1 MTADVPHLP
10 ISILDAIRSG
20 TLRLEKAAI
29 DQPRLNSEL
38 LLAQTLNLKRL
49 DLYLNHDRPLDE
61 AEVETFFRYLHRRS
75 QGEPVQYI
83 LGAMEFYGLPIRVN
97 PNVLIPRPETEI
109 LVDHVLHFLKKRD
122 RTGLAVLPLQLDLF
136 FSDSSDVRPLVVAD
150 IGVGSGAITLA
161 IVHEQPAAIVYA
173 TDCSPEA
180 LETARMN
187 ADALHLNE
195 KIRFLEGQWLGPLRM
210 AGLAKTCD
218 LIVSNPPYIPSSA
231 LPGLATEIRD
241 YEPHLAL
248 DGAADGLDSYRAI
261 VAQSPEFLCSGG
273 MLALEIGSDQAEA
286 IRSLI
291 AETPGFRDIRVTQ
304 DYSRRDRVVSAIYSP

>member
-1 MTADVPHLP
+1 MTADDPHLP
-10 ISILDAIRSG
+10 ISILDAIRTG
-20 TLRLEKAAI
+20 TLRLEKTAI

-38 LLAQTLNLKRL
+38 LLAQTLKLRRV

-61 AEVETFFRYLHRRS
+61 AEIKTFFGYLHRRGK
-75 QGEPVQYI
+75 GEPVQYI
-83 LGAMEFYGLPIRVN
+83 LGGVEFYGLPIQVN

-109 LVDHVLHFLKKRD
+109 LVDHVLHFLKERD
-122 RTGLAVLPLQLDLF
+122 RTGMAVPPPQDDLF
-136 FSDSSDVRPLVVAD
+136 FSDLSEVRPLVVAD

-187 ADALHLNE
+187 AGALHLTD

-218 LIVSNPPYIPSSA
+218 LIVSNPPYIRSSA
-231 LPGLATEIRD
+231 LGGLATEIRD
-241 YEPHLAL
+241 HEPHLAL
-248 DGAADGLDSYRAI
+248 DGSADGLESYRAI
-261 VAQSPEFLCSGG
+261 VTQSPEFLCSGG
-273 MLALEIGSDQAEA
+273 MLALEIGSDQANDV
-286 IRSLI
+286 RSLL
-291 AETPGFRDIRVTQ
+291 EENPSFHDIRVTQ
-304 DYSRRDRVVSAIYSP
+304 DYSRRDRVVSAIYTP